1 MRAHNV
7 ILGKSERVFE
17 GVLHMATGRK
27 VHDTVNLVSFQG
39 KRDCLGIGDGAV
51 DESET
56 WELEQLEDIVDGGD
70 IFHLVEADD
79 VVAVVV
85 LMD

>member
-1 MRAHNV
+1 
-7 ILGKSERVFE
+7 
-17 GVLHMATGRK
+17 MAIGRK
-27 VHDTVNLVSFQG
+27 VHDTVYLVGFQG
-39 KRDCLGIGDGAV
+39 KRDGLGIGDGAV